1 MLYKYFLD
9 RMISRSSPF
18 RWTELWRR
26 AVVDPRRKFSE
37 AWHTRAVRGTRRGAT
52 PEMLQASCINDLVDI
67 WNSLLSTYQP
77 REVNHLIVKLV
88 PRGNSNERGPRAYQ
102 IAQAKSE
109 AGYLRASL
117 EKTKVKE
124 KEIVYDESLVESIIK
139 RGIEFWTGMR
149 LPQGGPEYGIHDCR
163 YVLCQSSLSG

>member
-37 AWHTRAVRGTRRGAT
+37 AWRTRASRGTRRGAT

-77 REVNHLIVKLV
+77 RGVNHLILKLV
-88 PRGNSNERGPRAYQ
+88 PRGDSNERGP
-102 IAQAKSE
+102 
-109 AGYLRASL
+109 
-117 EKTKVKE
+117 
-124 KEIVYDESLVESIIK
+124 
-139 RGIEFWTGMR
+139 
-149 LPQGGPEYGIHDCR
+149 
-163 YVLCQSSLSG
+163 

>member
-37 AWHTRAVRGTRRGAT
+37 AWRTRASRGTRRGAT

-77 REVNHLIVKLV
+77 RGVNHLILKLV
-88 PRGNSNERGPRAYQ
+88 PRGDSNERGPRAYQ
-102 IAQAKSE
+102 LAQAKSE
-109 AGYLRASL
+109 TGYLQASL
-117 EKTKVKE
+117 EKAKE
-124 KEIVYDESLVESIIK
+124 EEIVYDESLVESMIN
-139 RGIEFWTGMR
+139 RGVEFWTGVR
-149 LPQGGPEYGIHDCR
+149 LPQGGPLYGIHDCR
-163 YVLCQSSLSG
+163 YVLCQSSLSD